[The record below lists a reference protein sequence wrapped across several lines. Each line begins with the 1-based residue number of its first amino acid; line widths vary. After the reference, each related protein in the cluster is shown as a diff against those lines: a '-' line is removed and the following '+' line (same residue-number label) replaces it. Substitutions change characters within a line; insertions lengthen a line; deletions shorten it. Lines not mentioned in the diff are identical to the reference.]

1 MIDNRF
7 PFLLEVPAIWRSV
20 ADEVSRRCMVRTSFN
35 KLRGELFFFRRDPN
49 FGVHA
54 EPCVRPD
61 GSFVRF
67 DSSATDRIV
76 RAIQT
81 SGGSM
86 KDARRAL
93 DARQRSRGRYEADR
107 IEDAAEQGTERGMK
121 KIEHLRRRRTGAV
134 VNGLKE

>member
-7 PFLLEVPAIWRSV
+7 PYLVAVPEVWRRA
-20 ADEVSRRCMVRTSFN
+20 ADEVSRRCMVRVCFN

-54 EPCVRPD
+54 EEVVRPD
-61 GSFVRF
+61 GSFIQL
-67 DSSATDRIV
+67 DSSATDRMV

-81 SGGSM
+81 AGGSL

-93 DARQRSRGRYEADR
+93 DARQRTRDR
-107 IEDAAEQGTERGMK
+107 FEEQQRERAFEIGTERGME
-121 KIEHLRRRRTGAV
+121 KIEHLRRRRVGAV